1 MFSGGAEGAEALI
14 VSVDAQLKA
23 SKWVDHR
30 ARCQC
35 SLMPEQ
41 RWKSTYNPS
50 LQANIFLHCP
60 FPCNSPASASPSFSK
75 ESPHRFIF
83 CSIVW
88 RSFEIHPRFVEMG
101 MVIRSAH
108 RLLLFFDVEFRVSR
122 LWSIV
127 KIGQRVWFRY
137 DGRNSYEC
145 TRGITDSRFATC
157 QIFITARRVDTICKR
172 NSFY

>member
-41 RWKSTYNPS
+41 RWKSTYNPP

-75 ESPHRFIF
+75 ELPHRFIF

-108 RLLLFFDVEFRVSR
+108 RLLLFFDVEFRVSKLWR
-122 LWSIV
+122 LKWKQNKEFDFVMTVEIV
-127 KIGQRVWFRY
+127 ANAREGLKILALQLVKFLSQQ
-137 DGRNSYEC
+137 DE
-145 TRGITDSRFATC
+145 
-157 QIFITARRVDTICKR
+157 
-172 NSFY
+172 